1 LHFAGA
7 ETTGADMN
15 IAGGMVD
22 EDVHA
27 MNVGELPPFGHVMGV
42 ADSVGYLWPL
52 RANLA
57 PTPDLGHSGLL
68 PMFDTALLRPRMILL
83 KA

>member
-1 LHFAGA
+1 MHFPGA
-7 ETTGADMN
+7 ETTGADMD

-42 ADSVGYLWPL
+42 ADPVGYLWPL

-57 PTPDLGHSGLL
+57 PTLDLGHSGLL
-68 PMFDTALLRPRMILL
+68 PMFGNTLLRPRMILL

>member
-1 LHFAGA
+1 LNFPGA
-7 ETTGADMN
+7 ETTGADVD

-27 MNVGELPPFGHVMGV
+27 MNVGELPPFGHVMSV
-42 ADSVGYLWPL
+42 ADPVGYVWSL

-57 PTPDLGHSGLL
+57 PTLDLGHSGLL
-68 PMFDTALLRPRMILL
+68 PMFGNTFLRPRMILL